1 MYIQFGNEKIPY
13 ELCWSSKRKTL
24 GISVQA
30 DKVSVTAPKGTT
42 EDKINNLLMKKLR
55 GFAKQLQEYEKIH
68 PFIQEREFFSGEKL
82 PYLGRLTV

>member
-1 MYIQFGNEKIPY
+1 MYIHFGNEKIPY

-42 EDKINNLLMKKLR
+42 EDKINDLLMK
-55 GFAKQLQEYEKIH
+55 
-68 PFIQEREFFSGEKL
+68 
-82 PYLGRLTV
+82 